1 MPLPYTNRP
10 KVLSGTLSKWF
21 ALILMLL
28 FLTASKK
35 AEATHAAG
43 ADLIIPLSGWF
54 SV

>member
-10 KVLSGTLSKWF
+10 KVLSGTLSHWF

-43 ADLIIPLSGWF
+43 ADLIIP
-54 SV
+54 